1 MGCTNSAMNEG
12 GALKHGCPD
21 AGPVNSTGDPAI
33 PLYNSTKPRCGGG
46 GGAGAGEACN
56 ADVVEQ
62 PADLTTLDDHYARHV
77 ADFLALHTAGG
88 PRAGRPF
95 FAYVP
100 FSHVHVPLSHNPRF
114 QNKSRANTLFG
125 DTLLEMDNT
134 FGRIMTS
141 LEQAKLDAD
150 TLVLVVGDNGPW
162 NAYCE
167 DAGSQ
172 GPFIGRMYRRN
183 FPDPLHSHHNPLN
196 PNRRRLRPARAL
208 AYPNP
213 RFRVDAESA

>member
-1 MGCTNSAMNEG
+1 MGCSNTPLSENGTAI
-12 GALKHGCPD
+12 HGCPD
-21 AGPVNSTGDPAI
+21 SGPVNSTADGNPAI
-33 PLYNSTKPRCGGG
+33 PLYNSTAPRCGGG
-46 GGAGAGEACN
+46 GGGGAAGEACN

-77 ADFLALHTAGG
+77 ADFLALHAAGG

-183 FPDPLHSHHNPLN
+183 FLDPSPTATLTH
-196 PNRRRLRPARAL
+196 
-208 AYPNP
+208 
-213 RFRVDAESA
+213 